1 MARDMKEQLIQ
12 WANAGDGD
20 CMFKLAIIY
29 RNEGK
34 IPAADEWL
42 VKSAKAK
49 NFFAMK
55 EYAAILH
62 DNGDDFAARELYK
75 EIVDFSGDWQAMEN
89 LLDISQDDSAIL
101 KFILKKIDNM
111 YNEIYLRDYQILRRT
126 WDLGTRRHNECTIQT
141 LAAVERRRIA
151 SRIRK
156 LLAAN

>member
-1 MARDMKEQLIQ
+1 MKEQLIQ
-12 WANAGDGD
+12 WANAGDDD
-20 CMFKLAIIY
+20 CMFKLATLY
-29 RNEGK
+29 RNEGN
-34 IPAADEWL
+34 ISAADEWL

-55 EYAAILH
+55 EYADILR
-62 DNGDDFAARELYK
+62 DKGDVVAARELYK

-151 SRIRK
+151 SRIHK
-156 LLAAN
+156 LLATN

>member
-62 DNGDDFAARELYK
+62 DNGDDK

>member
-1 MARDMKEQLIQ
+1 MKEQLIK
-12 WANAGDGD
+12 WATAGDGD
-20 CMFKLAIIY
+20 CMYKLAKIY
-29 RNEGK
+29 RNEGN

-62 DNGDDFAARELYK
+62 DKGDDVAARELYK
-75 EIVDFSGDWQAMEN
+75 EIIDISGDCQAMEK
-89 LLDISQDDSAIL
+89 LLDISQDDSEIL
-101 KFILKKIDNM
+101 KFILNKIDSM

-126 WDLGTRRHNECTIQT
+126 WDLGTRRHNECTVAY
-141 LAAVERRRIA
+141 LAAVERRRIV

-156 LLAAN
+156 LLAEN

>member
-1 MARDMKEQLIQ
+1 MKEQLIK
-12 WANAGDGD
+12 WATAEDGD
-20 CMFKLAIIY
+20 CMYKLAKIY
-29 RNEGK
+29 RNEGN

-62 DNGDDFAARELYK
+62 DKGDDVAARELYK
-75 EIVDFSGDWQAMEN
+75 EIIDISGDWQAMEN
-89 LLDISQDDSAIL
+89 LLDISQDDSEIL
-101 KFILKKIDNM
+101 KFILNKIDSM
-111 YNEIYLRDYQILRRT
+111 YNEIYLRDYQILLRT

-151 SRIRK
+151 SHIRK

>member
-1 MARDMKEQLIQ
+1 MKEQLIK

-29 RNEGK
+29 RNEGN

-55 EYAAILH
+55 ELA
-62 DNGDDFAARELYK
+62 DNLREKENFSAARELYK
-75 EIVDFSGDWQAMEN
+75 EIVDISGDTEAMEN
-89 LLDISQDDSAIL
+89 LLDISQDDSEIL
-101 KFILKKIDNM
+101 KFILNKIDSM
-111 YNEIYLRDYQILRRT
+111 YNEIYLRDYQILRRIME
-126 WDLGTRRHNECTIQT
+126 LGTRRHNECTIQT

-156 LLAAN
+156 LLATN

>member
-62 DNGDDFAARELYK
+62 DNDDDFAARELYK

>member
-1 MARDMKEQLIQ
+1 MKEQLIQ

-20 CMFKLAIIY
+20 CMFKLVTIY
-29 RNEGK
+29 RNEGN

-62 DNGDDFAARELYK
+62 DKGDDVAARELYK
-75 EIVDFSGDWQAMEN
+75 EIVDISGDWQAMEN
-89 LLDISQDDSAIL
+89 LLDISQDDSATL
-101 KFILKKIDNM
+101 KFILSKIDSM